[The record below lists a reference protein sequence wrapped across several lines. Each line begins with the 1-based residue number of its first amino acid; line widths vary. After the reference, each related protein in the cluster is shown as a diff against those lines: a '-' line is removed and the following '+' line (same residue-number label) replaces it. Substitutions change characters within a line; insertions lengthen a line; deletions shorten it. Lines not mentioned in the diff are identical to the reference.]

1 MDFQRI
7 VRILKDE
14 IDRIQ
19 PQPSQIE
26 YDIDIS
32 NLKVALR
39 EKFCEC
45 DLDELVNGRTQYNC
59 GGRFYIIEESLDLEL
74 VRIPSEIVYNHLHT
88 FLTFLEG
95 IRDKTAQV
103 LNRKGYNRISDLI
116 VHPRFGSQAEKIY
129 KILEDNDIDQLLSL
143 CYLRYPKSSPVFL
156 LISHLFDIEDF
167 VFLDIESLGLFSGN
181 MLFLIGIIKFDSC
194 KARLIQILARF
205 PEEESA
211 ILFEAAKLLKDSKV
225 MVSYNGKT
233 FDWSYIEHR
242 AAMYGIEL
250 KPPQLHI
257 DLLHF
262 SRRIF
267 KQLVDRFKLSHLE
280 KKVLNKTRK
289 QDINSE
295 YVPILYREY
304 LKERE
309 SAYLY
314 PVIVHNREDLITLV
328 ELLNFL
334 YQGCV

>member
-143 CYLRYPKSSPVFL
+143 CYLR
-156 LISHLFDIEDF
+156 
-167 VFLDIESLGLFSGN
+167 
-181 MLFLIGIIKFDSC
+181 
-194 KARLIQILARF
+194 
-205 PEEESA
+205 
-211 ILFEAAKLLKDSKV
+211 
-225 MVSYNGKT
+225 
-233 FDWSYIEHR
+233 
-242 AAMYGIEL
+242 
-250 KPPQLHI
+250 
-257 DLLHF
+257 
-262 SRRIF
+262 
-267 KQLVDRFKLSHLE
+267 
-280 KKVLNKTRK
+280 
-289 QDINSE
+289 
-295 YVPILYREY
+295 
-304 LKERE
+304 
-309 SAYLY
+309 
-314 PVIVHNREDLITLV
+314 
-328 ELLNFL
+328 
-334 YQGCV
+334 